1 MKRVLLPLALATFA
15 APALALDLTEWG
27 KEGDWTIL
35 IDPNHDNN
43 CLAQVAYSDGSLL
56 RVGFREK
63 GKEGVLATVN
73 PTWEQFEKDKKY
85 VLNYAID
92 DGAGIDAES
101 KGADVG
107 EMKGVEVPFKD
118 PAVLYALVKG
128 NKLTLTYEGAALAE
142 LSLAG
147 SAAALDKA
155 AACELEQHPG

>member
-1 MKRVLLPLALATFA
+1 MKRILLPLLLATVA

-27 KEGDWTIL
+27 KEGDWVIL

-43 CLAQVAYSDGSLL
+43 CLAQVSYSDGSLL

-63 GKEGVLATVN
+63 GKEGILATVN
-73 PTWEQFEKDKKY
+73 PAWDFKKDDKY
-85 VLNYAID
+85 LLNYSVD
-92 DGAGIDAES
+92 GGAGIDAES
-101 KGADVG
+101 KGVAVG

-128 NKLTLTYEGAALAE
+128 NSLTLTYEGNKLAD

-147 SAAALDKA
+147 SAAALEKA
-155 AACELEQHPG
+155 AVCELEQHPG

>member
-1 MKRVLLPLALATFA
+1 MKRILLPLVLASVA

-27 KEGDWTIL
+27 KEGDWVIL

-63 GKEGVLATVN
+63 GKEGVLAVVN
-73 PTWEQFEKDKKY
+73 PAWSQFEKDKKY
-85 VLNYAID
+85 VLNYSVD
-92 DGAGIDAES
+92 GGAGIDAES

-107 EMKGVEVPFKD
+107 EMKGIEVPFKD

-128 NKLTLTYEGAALAE
+128 NSLTLTQDGTKLVDM
-142 LSLAG
+142 SLAG

-155 AACELEQHPG
+155 AVCELEQHPG

>member
-1 MKRVLLPLALATFA
+1 MKRILLPLVLATVA

-27 KEGDWTIL
+27 KEGDWAIL

-56 RVGFREK
+56 RIGFREK

-73 PTWEQFEKDKKY
+73 PAWEQFEKDKKY

-92 DGAGIDAES
+92 GGAGIDAES

-107 EMKGVEVPFKD
+107 EMKGIEVPFKD

-128 NKLTLTYEGAALAE
+128 NTLTLTYEGNTLAE

-155 AACELEQHPG
+155 ADCELEQHPG

>member
-1 MKRVLLPLALATFA
+1 MKKVLLALLLATAA

-27 KEGDWTIL
+27 KEGDWVIL

-63 GKEGVLATVN
+63 GAEGMLATVN
-73 PTWEQFEKDKKY
+73 PAWTQFEQDKKY
-85 VLNYAID
+85 TLNYAVD
-92 DGAGIDAES
+92 GGAGVDAEAR
-101 KGADVG
+101 GAMVG
-107 EMKGVEVPFKD
+107 EMRGVEVPFKD
-118 PAVLYALVKG
+118 PAVLTALVQG
-128 NKLTLTYEGAALAE
+128 NSLTLTQDGVKLVE

-155 AACELEQHPG
+155 SACELEQHPG